1 MNWKNYFFMCAGIAV
16 VWAVG
21 LLAIPAFAQAVEGL
35 MLLFLSTQAR

>member
-1 MNWKNYFFMCAGIAV
+1 MTWKNYAITCAGIAV

-21 LLAIPAFAQAVEGL
+21 LLAIPAFAELVEGL